1 MINSND
7 IERAVAALFSIP
19 ADLPRDEWVKLGMA
33 FQAAGGSLDDFDRW
47 SASAPSYNK
56 KSCRATWL
64 SFKSGKGIGTG
75 TLYHKAAEY
84 GWTYGDK
91 PPQKPIQAPTKPV
104 ELPRQHA
111 PGKSPSKI
119 WERCKPATNT
129 HGYIVEKRAAG
140 VPLDNLKVVPEGD
153 PLRIANES
161 MAGALVV
168 PITRGDGTLSSLQFV
183 TTGATAEQLKA
194 QGKPS
199 KLNLTGCPVDGFF
212 TVGEIVP
219 GGVVNI
225 CEGIATAWSCWQ
237 ATGGAAVSCFGW
249 GRVRTVAAE
258 LRQRDAT
265 AVLVLVPDGG
275 KELDARK
282 IANDVDALV
291 VAMPPGEANNFD
303 ANDYAQREGI
313 DALGALME
321 GATAPPK
328 PKPRYKLLGA
338 DDLRNLPPFKW
349 RVCSVLP
356 AAGLAGL
363 YGPSASGKSFLALHM
378 AAAIAEGSR
387 WFDCRVE
394 AAPVV
399 YAALE
404 GEAGFK
410 LRVAAWEAHQGRPL
424 PAGLYMV
431 LQPFNLTEPQDV
443 ADLAAVIPAGAVLF
457 IDTLNR
463 AAPTADENSSKD
475 MGEILSAAKQLQN
488 MVGGLVVMV
497 HHTGKDTTKGLR
509 GHSSLLAALD
519 AAVEVARDG
528 DRRDW
533 KVAKSK
539 DGQDGNAQAFRLK
552 VETLGL
558 DEYGDPLTSCV
569 VVQDHTERDI
579 KRVKVPQGG
588 NQGLV
593 YNAIRDMFIDGE
605 VGKPGA
611 PPLRPC
617 IRLEA
622 AVIRG
627 ASALTCETHRRATRS
642 RAAIT
647 ALVSRGVLGLND
659 GWLWTP

>member
-1 MINSND
+1 MINGND
-7 IERAVAALFSIP
+7 IDRAVAALFSIP
-19 ADLPRDEWVKLGMA
+19 PTIDHDTRARVGMA
-33 FQAAGGSLDDFDRW
+33 AKDAGVKFDV
-47 SASAPSYNK
+47 YNK
-56 KSCRATWL
+56 WQENNPRYNAAEVRSMWKSY
-64 SFKSGKGIGTG
+64 KVGPVKVG
-75 TLYHKAAEY
+75 TLFAIAREH
-84 GWTYGDK
+84 GFK
-91 PPQKPIQAPTKPV
+91 PNGKPQHRPIQAPQKAAEP
-104 ELPRQHA
+104 PRRSA
-111 PGKSPSKI
+111 PGMSPSEV
-119 WERCKPATNT
+119 WERCVAATNK
-129 HGYIVEKRAAG
+129 HGYIVIKRAAG
-140 VPLDNLKVVPEGD
+140 VPLNNLKVVPTGD
-153 PLRIANES
+153 PLRIAGSS
-161 MAGALVV
+161 MAGYLVV
-168 PITRGDGTLSSLQFV
+168 PAYAPDGALQSLQFIPPP
-183 TTGATAEQLKA
+183 GAGRKV
-194 QGKPS
+194 
-199 KLNLTGCPVDGFF
+199 NLPGAVMADATFIFGN
-212 TVGEIVP
+212 VGP
-219 GGVVNI
+219 TYL
-225 CEGIATAWSCWQ
+225 CEGIGQAAAIWQ
-237 ATGGAAVSCFGW
+237 ATGHRAACCFGW
-249 GRVRTVAAE
+249 GNVRRVAQTMRD
-258 LRQRDAT
+258 RDAT
-265 AVLVLVPDGG
+265 AVLVLVPDVG
-275 KELDARK
+275 KEVDAQK
-282 IANDVDALV
+282 IANDVDGLV
-291 VAMPPGEANNFD
+291 VTIPPGEANNFD
-303 ANDYAQREGI
+303 ANDYAQREGT
-313 DALGALME
+313 DALGALVE

-338 DDLRNLPPFKW
+338 DDLRNLPPLKW

-363 YGPSASGKSFLALHM
+363 YGPSASGKSFLALDM

-410 LRVAAWEAHQGRPL
+410 LRVAAWEAYQGRPL

-488 MVGGLVVMV
+488 TVGGLVVMV

-539 DGQDGNAQAFRLK
+539 DGQDGNAQTFRLK

-593 YNAIRDMFIDGE
+593 YNAIRDMFKDGE
-605 VGKPGA
+605 AGKPGA

-627 ASALTCETHRRATRS
+627 ASALTCETHRRATRT

-647 ALVSRGVLGLND
+647 ALVSRGFLGLND